1 MKSKVLETLKNPSW
15 LAFLV
20 SFALM
25 PVGYF
30 GIRLC
35 AYLDSRFPM
44 HYEHGGWSYFGHFD
58 GLAILFYLIL
68 FIGMFCSAICCL
80 GLLIA
85 GIISIFRRKHQ
96 KQI

>member
-1 MKSKVLETLKNPSW
+1 MKTWQTFKNPRFW
-15 LAFLV
+15 VCIV

-25 PVGYF
+25 PLSYCGL
-30 GIRLC
+30 RLC
-35 AYLDSRFPM
+35 SYLDSRFPM

-58 GLAILFYLIL
+58 GLAVLFYMTF
-68 FIGMFCSAICCL
+68 FIGLVCNAICCL

-85 GIISIFRRKHQ
+85 GIIFLFRQRHP